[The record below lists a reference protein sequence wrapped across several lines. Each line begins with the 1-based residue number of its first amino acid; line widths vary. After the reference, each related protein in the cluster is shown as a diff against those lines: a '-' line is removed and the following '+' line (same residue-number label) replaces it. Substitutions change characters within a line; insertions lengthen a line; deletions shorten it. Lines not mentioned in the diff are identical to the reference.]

1 MDINPQF
8 PYYLLLYVL
17 TVILR
22 LIRAY
27 RTKPENPTKEEKAQY
42 RLRYLLFGFELVNVS
57 AGVFILLSEKAP
69 TYVGTIMMLY
79 VILVIVSFFFDEE
92 SVGLKLRVGGHIAV
106 STIVLIVTVGAF
118 TYMTGLNEA
127 PKQLDK
133 KEPVRLPV
141 ATQAVSSKWRVA
153 FPYIDQTLNRNFGV
167 KEEPVK
173 SVFII
178 VVNAADRQGAL
189 TEARGAFL
197 SEKGPMPFVKKI
209 DKTPYTMMPL
219 DGEVTAERL

>member
-27 RTKPENPTKEEKAQY
+27 RSKPENPTKEERSQY

-92 SVGLKLRVGGHIAV
+92 SVGLKLRVGGHIVV
-106 STIVLIVTVGAF
+106 STIVLIVTVSAF

-127 PKQLDK
+127 PKQSEK
-133 KEPVRLPV
+133 KVPVNVPV
-141 ATQAVSSKWRVA
+141 AVKPVFSKWRVA

-167 KEEPVK
+167 KDEPIK
-173 SVFII
+173 SVFI
-178 VVNAADRQGAL
+178 VVVDASNRQGAV
-189 TEARGAFL
+189 TQARDVLL
-197 SEKGPMPFVKKI
+197 SEKGPSPFVKKAE
-209 DKTPYTMMPL
+209 KTPYTMMPL
-219 DGEVTAERL
+219 DAEVTAEQL